1 VNKENPVRRPLS
13 LFVIATIAGL
23 AACTSPADEEE
34 IDASESELGEGRVL
48 NVDYQAQQ
56 TGYWC
61 GPAATRFVISA
72 RRGAPSQRELANQL
86 GTTSNG
92 TDWIG
97 QVTKVLNQHFGPGTY
112 VTREMPNDPP
122 TREQRDR
129 LWDDIVSSIDGGW
142 GIVANIVA
150 PPHNHP
156 PGYPNRTIYH
166 YVAVIGYKPGARQV
180 YIADSANFSG
190 QKLYWISFDQLA
202 SLIPPKGYAT
212 STRGPANAS
221 CPGARGSAG
230 GAIAD
235 KYRAIGGCGSL
246 IGAPITNELGT
257 PDRRGR
263 YNVFER
269 GSIYWTPETGA
280 FEVHGAIRD
289 QWKELGWEAGVLG
302 YPISD
307 ERGTP
312 DHRGRYNVFE
322 KGSIYFT
329 PDTGAH
335 EVLGRIRDEYE
346 ARGWEAGPLGY
357 PTSGE
362 YAVPEGRK
370 ADFEHGSITWRT
382 ATDDFDVR
390 ISPR

>member
-1 VNKENPVRRPLS
+1 LEDHVRRS
-13 LFVIATIAGL
+13 LFVVVSIAAL
-23 AACTSPADEEE
+23 AACSAPSEEE
-34 IDASESELGEGRVL
+34 AELIESSEAELGEGWKVL
-48 NVDYQAQQ
+48 PIDYQVQE

-61 GPAATRFVISA
+61 GPAATHMVISA
-72 RRGAPSQRELANQL
+72 RGGAPSQRDLARRL
-86 GTTSNG
+86 GTTTNG

-97 QVTKVLNQHFGPGTY
+97 QVTNVLNDHFGAGTY

-129 LWDDIVSSIDGGW
+129 LWNDVVSSIDSGW

-156 PGYPNRTIYH
+156 PGYPNRTVWH
-166 YVAVIGYKPGARQV
+166 YVAVTGYNGRTRQV
-180 YIADSANFSG
+180 HIADSANFSG
-190 QKLYWISFDQLA
+190 MKQYWIPFDQLA
-202 SLIPPKGYAT
+202 TLIPPKGYSV
-212 STRGPANAS
+212 STRVGTT
-221 CPGARGSAG
+221 CRGGRGSTA
-230 GAIAD
+230 GAIDA
-235 KYRAIGGCGSL
+235 KYRALGGCGSPAL
-246 IGAPITNELGT
+246 GEPITNELGT

-263 YNVFER
+263 YVVFER
-269 GSIYWTPETGA
+269 GSIYWTPQTGA
-280 FEVHGAIRD
+280 FAVHGAIRD
-289 QWKELGWEAGVLG
+289 EWKELGWEAGVLG

-307 ERGTP
+307 ELGAP
-312 DHRGRYNVFE
+312 DRRGRYVVFE

-329 PDTGAH
+329 PETGAH
-335 EVLGRIRDEYE
+335 EVLGRIRDEYK

-362 YAVPEGRK
+362 VAVPGGK
-370 ADFEHGSITWRT
+370 KNDFEHGSITWRA

>member
-1 VNKENPVRRPLS
+1 VKKENPVRRPFS
-13 LFVIATIAGL
+13 LFIIATIAGL

-34 IDASESELGEGRVL
+34 IDASEAELGEGKVL
-48 NVDYQAQQ
+48 NVEYQAQQ

-97 QVTKVLNQHFGPGTY
+97 QVTKVLNQHFGAGTY

-202 SLIPPKGYAT
+202 SLIPPKGYST
-212 STRGPANAS
+212 STRGPATAS

-246 IGAPITNELGT
+246 IGAPITNEVGT
-257 PDRRGR
+257 PDHRGR

-269 GSIYWTPETGA
+269 GSIYWTPTTGA
-280 FEVHGAIRD
+280 FEVHGRIRD
-289 QWKELGWEAGVLG
+289 KWQDLGWEAGITGYPITDETTTPDGVGKFNVFEHASIYWSPSTDAHEVHGVIRDKYKELGWEAGQ
-302 YPISD
+302 
-307 ERGTP
+307 
-312 DHRGRYNVFE
+312 
-322 KGSIYFT
+322 
-329 PDTGAH
+329 
-335 EVLGRIRDEYE
+335 
-346 ARGWEAGPLGY
+346 LGY
-357 PTSGE
+357 PTSDE
-362 YAVPEGRK
+362 YDVTGGRQS
-370 ADFEHGSITWRT
+370 DFEHGSITWSSSTNT
-382 ATDDFDVR
+382 ATV
-390 ISPR
+390 SLK